1 MKIDEFI
8 NLSQLLDLA
17 NESNSQTLPDK
28 HCRVPTGASI
38 LEGNAFKRLEFQKN
52 RMIIVERVDQEFFRD
67 CKVRLS
73 RFSFSKIAYDKIK
86 ACRTKRIFII
96 DNADNINSFLE
107 MITKDQNFYKVLPQ
121 ISNQVID
128 YKEPNYYT
136 LSEGFDE
143 NNYQEIQEEDVNIT
157 LEEIY
162 EYHYLDYYSNEY
174 TPSFDA
180 DSPFDQTD
188 YQLIDEWVELIKDG
202 RRIENSQ
209 LVSKNLNGRFTMS
222 GLHFIESNFLKNKES
237 EPYIREVLIGNK
249 LLPSKEFINLTT
261 RKIPSENTQT

>member
-1 MKIDEFI
+1 MKTDEFI

-38 LEGNAFKRLEFQKN
+38 LEGNAFKRLEFKKN

-73 RFSFSKIAYDKIK
+73 RLSFSKIAYEKIK

-96 DNADNINSFLE
+96 DNTDNIDSFL
-107 MITKDQNFYKVLPQ
+107 TLFAKDHNFSKVLPQ

-136 LSEGFDE
+136 LASGFNDFGYEEYEDYEEFEDLNIASE
-143 NNYQEIQEEDVNIT
+143 T
-157 LEEIY
+157 IY
-162 EYHYLDYYSNEY
+162 EDFYLPDYSDEY
-174 TPSFDA
+174 PPSFDA
-180 DSPFDQTD
+180 DSPFDEEE
-188 YQLIDEWVELIKDG
+188 YQLIDEWVEIIKDG
-202 RRIENSQ
+202 RRVENSQ
-209 LVSKNLNGRFTMS
+209 LVSKNLKGRFTMS
-222 GLHFIESNFLKNKES
+222 GLHFIESNFLKNGIES

-249 LLPSKEFINLTT
+249 FLSSKEFINLTT
-261 RKIPSENTQT
+261 RKNS